1 MLRIPLFVGCHEAPD
16 VPPIQL
22 MWPLGM
28 KAGHALVVTA
38 RIGLNYI
45 FNRFFSFFAYGEYI
59 QSWDS
64 GNHANTCYYEYERW
78 RVTGGVRLTY

>member
-1 MLRIPLFVGCHEAPD
+1 MLRIPLFVGCHEAAD

-38 RIGLNYI
+38 RIGYVH
-45 FNRFFSFFAYGEYI
+45 GKGGHGKG
-59 QSWDS
+59 
-64 GNHANTCYYEYERW
+64 GNPFCHMR
-78 RVTGGVRLTY
+78 GGTWQRG